1 VVLFDSITRL
11 ARAYQLTGTHSR
23 GSGQADAAW
32 LYPTKKLVGS
42 GRQVEGGGS
51 LTVLGT
57 LLADTGQAIDDSVAH
72 EVSQLATVELHLS
85 EEASRGRLFPPID
98 VVRSGTSRDE
108 ALLGAKSATVLD
120 EFRRQALG
128 ASEVEVLN
136 HLIEIANKA
145 SDTDAMVEAI
155 KQGSPAFSRRG

>member
-1 VVLFDSITRL
+1 
-11 ARAYQLTGTHSR
+11 
-23 GSGQADAAW
+23 
-32 LYPTKKLVGS
+32 
-42 GRQVEGGGS
+42 
-51 LTVLGT
+51 
-57 LLADTGQAIDDSVAH
+57 
-72 EVSQLATVELHLS
+72 
-85 EEASRGRLFPPID
+85 

-145 SDTDAMVEAI
+145 SDTDAMVDAI